1 MIMTMMP
8 TLWGTY
14 LIGFIVFYLF
24 EIQDTEKFGDLYA
37 STIDRHRST
46 PLEREH
52 ERQTAKMIYS
62 VVVLVGAIVWPIWM
76 VRQLVERVGE

>member
-1 MIMTMMP
+1 MTIMP

-37 STIDRHRST
+37 GTIDRHRST
-46 PLEREH
+46 PLEREND
-52 ERQTAKMIYS
+52 RQTAKLIYAI
-62 VVVLVGAIVWPIWM
+62 VVLIGSLAWPIWM
-76 VRQLVERVGE
+76 VRQLVQMAGIE